1 MVVDS
6 FKNALA
12 FVLLQEGGFCDHP
25 ADRGGATNKGITQ
38 SVYDSYRTK
47 NGQAVRSVQDIEDQE
62 VVDIYRAGYWEAA
75 GCHKMEDPDLQ
86 LLVFDWAVNS
96 GPGAPV
102 KRLQKMVGVEQ
113 DGKVGPATLAAIAKH
128 REKYGAKMVAQ
139 LTVQR
144 VRFYMDLVAK
154 NPSQGV
160 FLEGWLRRSMDLLE
174 AILEN

>member
-1 MVVDS
+1 MDS

-38 SVYDSYRTK
+38 QVYNSHRQK
-47 NGQAVRSVQDIEDQE
+47 KGLAVRSVRDIEDQE
-62 VVDIYRAGYWEAA
+62 VVDIYRVGYWEAA
-75 GCHKMEDPDLQ
+75 GCDKMKDPDLQ

-96 GPGAPV
+96 GPGVPV
-102 KRLQKMVGVEQ
+102 KRLQKLVGVAQ
-113 DGKVGPATLAAIAKH
+113 DGKAGPATLAAIAKY

-144 VRFYMDLVAK
+144 VRFYMDLVAN
-154 NPSQGV
+154 NPRQGV